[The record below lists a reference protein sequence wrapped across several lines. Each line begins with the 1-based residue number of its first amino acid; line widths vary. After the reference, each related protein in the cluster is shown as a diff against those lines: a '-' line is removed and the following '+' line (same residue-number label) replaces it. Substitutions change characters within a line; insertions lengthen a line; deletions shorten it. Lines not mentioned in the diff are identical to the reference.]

1 MEKKK
6 WWVVAFAVAGVA
18 IVGLIIAIVIVVVNR
33 NGASSEQTSMTTE
46 GQQDAIDAAIEAQY
60 EAENNEIMS
69 KFVLGEGVTIEDL
82 VVMYKE
88 KMDTATDEK
97 LRAMFAVDYYMYLSI
112 LDLNGE
118 KKDEILNALIEAD
131 DILKNLNSASAIIT
145 VAEGYGDQDLMDR
158 YESILQDRATEIDV
172 ENLENTDD
180 TNVDENTDDGGGV
193 GVYGTAKMV

>member
-145 VAEGYGDQDLMDR
+145 VAEGYSDQDLMDR